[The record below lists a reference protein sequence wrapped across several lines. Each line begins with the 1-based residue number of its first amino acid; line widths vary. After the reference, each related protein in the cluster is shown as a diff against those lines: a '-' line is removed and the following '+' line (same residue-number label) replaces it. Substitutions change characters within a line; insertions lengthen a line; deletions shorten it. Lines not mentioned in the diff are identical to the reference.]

1 MIFVIEISATHYKP
15 LLKKMRTPPVDN
27 DMIGSAKDI
36 LSLPPSPD
44 LMGVR
49 TFDIFLGN
57 HNFVFIVLKQPS
69 ILNIFWR
76 GYLLKLSSVS
86 VLYQPNQTV
95 PQPEKTAADKQLSQH
110 HDNRSYQY
118 VFYYSRYFDSHVC
131 RLWFFKKIVWAGA

>member
-1 MIFVIEISATHYKP
+1 MAISKFVSILFFMPSKKCRDVMIFVIEISATHYKP

-27 DMIGSAKDI
+27 DMIGSAKDF

-69 ILNIFWR
+69 ILNVFLAWP
-76 GYLLKLSSVS
+76 SA
-86 VLYQPNQTV
+86 
-95 PQPEKTAADKQLSQH
+95 KT
-110 HDNRSYQY
+110 
-118 VFYYSRYFDSHVC
+118 
-131 RLWFFKKIVWAGA
+131 